1 MQGRWWLAQGLR
13 TGGDASWRMRGQ
25 RGAEMATTAAEHLES
40 QSRPA
45 PSHGGP
51 AGVWRAPAPSPSRLP
66 HVALRPLSGES
77 LAGVQRCGPWAPAP
91 GRRTGGW
98 FLRAAVRPA
107 VLQPQPCSRD
117 GPWAAEREL
126 GGFAVHS
133 GPGSLL
139 AGAPQSRADPEAG
152 PGSPSPPAC
161 LGPPATVKT
170 SGDGSRV
177 VNYCFVI
184 QNATS
189 ETDRRSKS

>member
-1 MQGRWWLAQGLR
+1 
-13 TGGDASWRMRGQ
+13 
-25 RGAEMATTAAEHLES
+25 MATTAAEHLES

-139 AGAPQSRADPEAG
+139 AGAPQSRASSLLP
-152 PGSPSPPAC
+152 
-161 LGPPATVKT
+161 L
-170 SGDGSRV
+170 
-177 VNYCFVI
+177 
-184 QNATS
+184 
-189 ETDRRSKS
+189 